1 MKKNVNVF
9 IGVVLC
15 ALLCGTFVWL
25 TGTDENDTWKPNE
38 IYDQVH
44 TTTSTGSST
53 TNATF
58 SNPSNGDGLALRMS
72 SGASLRRPA
81 VSSYAGAY
89 GATSNFSSS
98 TYGGASG
105 AGLHMTSNAE
115 VKSFGGGG
123 NGGSAMGGRASVSN
137 GSSTMAGGSM
147 AVASSPVTY
156 SSARRGNITLVEDPN
171 AAVMDNPMM
180 AAPANYGTDMQSS
193 FDGVATTYGQYQG
206 MMGATYVSSRG
217 RQRMPTLNDPWW
229 TWFDNWVNTGTNGD
243 GYKGDDGYY
252 FNRSALLSV
261 YNDFITNYWNSGM
274 GNPPSF
280 DEWLDW
286 YQDAMNNENGYYTF
300 NDSNYHWVPVGD
312 ILPLVLLALLYMA
325 MVAFKRLKTSNE
337 NN

>member
-123 NGGSAMGGRASVSN
+123 NGVRVLVKAHQL
-137 GSSTMAGGSM
+137 AGGKGRI
-147 AVASSPVTY
+147 V
-156 SSARRGNITLVEDPN
+156 PN
-171 AAVMDNPMM
+171 DIRKT
-180 AAPANYGTDMQSS
+180 GLDRTQ
-193 FDGVATTYGQYQG
+193 FIICHT
-206 MMGATYVSSRG
+206 VSS
-217 RQRMPTLNDPWW
+217 
-229 TWFDNWVNTGTNGD
+229 
-243 GYKGDDGYY
+243 
-252 FNRSALLSV
+252 
-261 YNDFITNYWNSGM
+261 
-274 GNPPSF
+274 
-280 DEWLDW
+280 
-286 YQDAMNNENGYYTF
+286 
-300 NDSNYHWVPVGD
+300 
-312 ILPLVLLALLYMA
+312 
-325 MVAFKRLKTSNE
+325 
-337 NN
+337 

>member
-156 SSARRGNITLVEDPN
+156 SSARRGNMTLVEDPN

-180 AAPANYGTDMQSS
+180 AAAPMGAYTSS
-193 FDGVATTYGQYQG
+193 YLSSGGLMTSRYSIGASIDNQFDGVTSYGI
-206 MMGATYVSSRG
+206 SG
-217 RQRMPTLNDPWW
+217 RRNSDNLWESW
-229 TWFDNWVNTGTNGD
+229 YTWFHNWWAGQGGASGDVNVT
-243 GYKGDDGYY
+243 KDDLYTAWLAYCDEWSSTMGGEYPVSY
-252 FNRSALLSV
+252 EEWEACFME
-261 YNDFITNYWNSGM
+261 NSGYGYN
-274 GNPPSF
+274 GNT
-280 DEWLDW
+280 
-286 YQDAMNNENGYYTF
+286 YY
-300 NDSNYHWVPVGD
+300 WAPVGD
-312 ILPLVLLALLYMA
+312 ILPLIILALLYIA